1 MSTCPTNPQYQPLSR
16 DTTNS
21 CGINNDIK
29 LQTNAET
36 YAYIVKNPQITRSCD
51 GGDGG
56 DGGGGGGYI
65 SDDSD
70 AGNDPKVEVIN
81 VNNIIAPSNPLF
93 PDITDVIINNAMNLV
108 AKNDILVGADT
119 GNLSKTIDNGGG
131 SVCHYKPIKF

>member
-56 DGGGGGGYI
+56 DGGDGDN
-65 SDDSD
+65 DDDTRNRRDRGEKPDSKAKKAKKKSKKKSKDDKEDLKRYDWWGFRTAMD
-70 AGNDPKVEVIN
+70 AGEQLADPLPGFVK
-81 VNNIIAPSNPLF
+81 
-93 PDITDVIINNAMNLV
+93 
-108 AKNDILVGADT
+108 KK
-119 GNLSKTIDNGGG
+119 SKKTP
-131 SVCHYKPIKF
+131 KTP